1 MKHVVLAE
9 PGRFE
14 FGESPDPQ
22 PQPGDAIV
30 RVDRI
35 GVCGTDIHAFY
46 GRQPFFDYP
55 RILGHELG
63 VEIVAAPP
71 NSGLKP
77 GDRCAVEPYLN
88 NPDSQASRRGKTNC
102 CEELQV
108 LGIHTDG
115 GMRSHIAVPAAK
127 LHKSDSMT
135 LDQLALVETLCIGAH
150 ASARSRTRADDFV
163 CVIGAGPI
171 GLSVLE
177 FVKERTDRP
186 IAVLD
191 VNDARLAF
199 VREQLGIEHTI
210 NLTKTENLADD
221 LRAAAGGDLPT
232 VLFDATGN
240 PKSMM
245 GTFDLVANGSTIVFV
260 GLFQGDASF
269 HDPTFHRKEISLMA
283 TRNGTSADFRTVMDA
298 IEQSKIDTTPW
309 LTHRLGF
316 EEIPAKFEAMTKEP
330 SLVKAIIEMPGA

>member
-1 MKHVVLAE
+1 MKHVVLTE
-9 PGRFE
+9 PGQFD
-14 FGESPDPQ
+14 FGESPDPE
-22 PQPGDAIV
+22 GGAETAIV
-30 RVDRI
+30 QVHRI

-63 VEIVAAPP
+63 VEIVEAPAGS
-71 NSGLKP
+71 NLKP
-77 GDRCAVEPYLN
+77 GDFCSVEPYLN
-88 NPDSQASRRGKTNC
+88 NASTQASRRGKTNC

-115 GMRSHIAVPAAK
+115 GMRKHIAVPAAK
-127 LHKSDSMT
+127 LHKSESMT

-150 ASARSRTRADDFV
+150 ASARSDAQADDIV

-177 FVKERTDRP
+177 FVKDRTEKP
-186 IAVLD
+186 IIVLD

-199 VREQLGIEHTI
+199 VREQLGVEHTI
-210 NLTKTENLADD
+210 NLANVDD
-221 LRAAAGGDLPT
+221 LPSALSAAAGGDLPT

-245 GTFDLVANGSTIVFV
+245 GTFDLVANGATIVFV
-260 GLFQGDASF
+260 GLFQGDVNF
-269 HDPTFHRKEISLMA
+269 NDPTFHRKEITLKA
-283 TRNGTSADFRTVMDA
+283 TRNGTAADFRAVMDA
-298 IEQSKIDTTPW
+298 IESGRIDTTPW
-309 LTHRLGF
+309 LTHRLTF
-316 EEIPAKFEAMTKEP
+316 DDVPAKFEAMTKEP
-330 SLVKAIIEMPGA
+330 SLVKGIIEL

>member
-1 MKHVVLAE
+1 MKHVALSE
-9 PGRFE
+9 PGQFN
-14 FGESPDPQ
+14 FGESPEPSG
-22 PQPGDAIV
+22 GDDLAIV
-30 RVDRI
+30 RVHRI

-63 VEIVAAPP
+63 VEVVEAPK

-77 GDRCAVEPYLN
+77 GDRCSVEPYLN
-88 NPDSQASRRGKTNC
+88 NPDSQASQRGKTNC
-102 CEELQV
+102 CEELRV

-127 LHKSDSMT
+127 LHKSVSMT

-150 ASARSRTRADDFV
+150 ATGRSRTERDDFV

-177 FVKERTDRP
+177 FVRQRTDRP

-199 VREQLGIEHTI
+199 VREQLGVEHTI
-210 NLTKTENLADD
+210 NLTKTENLSEA

-245 GTFDLVANGSTIVFV
+245 GTFDLVANGATILFV
-260 GLFQGDASF
+260 GLFQGDVVF
-269 HDPTFHRKEISLMA
+269 NDPTFHRKEITLMA
-283 TRNGTSADFRTVMDA
+283 TRNGTAGDFRTVMES
-298 IEQSKIDTTPW
+298 IEAGKIDTTPW

-316 EEIPAKFEAMTKEP
+316 DEVPSRFEAMTKEP
-330 SLVKAIIEMPGA
+330 GLVKAIIEMP